1 MNDFIMLNW
10 YHFDLNYYIIN
21 KKRKIKN
28 INKKKNKKEIFDR
41 IMSEIK
47 LKIKKD

>member
-10 YHFDLNYYIIN
+10 YHFDLNYYIKN